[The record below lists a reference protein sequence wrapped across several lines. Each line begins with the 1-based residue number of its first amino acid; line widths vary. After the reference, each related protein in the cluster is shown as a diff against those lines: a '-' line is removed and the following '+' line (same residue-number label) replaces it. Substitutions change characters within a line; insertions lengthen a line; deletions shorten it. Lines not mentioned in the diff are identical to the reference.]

1 MFSAVIK
8 LAIASFFTVFL
19 SVFVFVL
26 YLCSDDYPPF
36 SIPEDPV
43 KAAAYK
49 IQILG
54 FDKDGN
60 GVRDD
65 LDSLIDAKIPD
76 NPEQRAAY
84 RYIAK
89 AIQDQWVAFCE
100 NPKMTYEEFFPYE
113 IYTSLGIGFIH
124 ETHASEILKFEY
136 FHSAL
141 VNTKDRKM
149 LNYQLDGIFDGHIVP
164 AAVKRDKRYVKEVA
178 EGTKIYNEFLIK
190 EKLKLQR

>member
-1 MFSAVIK
+1 MFLAVIK
-8 LAIASFFTVFL
+8 LALASFFAVFL

-36 SIPEDPV
+36 RIPEDPV
-43 KAAAYK
+43 EAAAYK

-54 FDKDGN
+54 FDEDGN

-65 LDSLIDAKIPD
+65 LDSLIDTKIPD

-84 RYIAK
+84 RYLAK
-89 AIQDQWVAFCE
+89 TIQDQWVAFCE
-100 NPKMTYEEFFPYE
+100 NPKMTYEELFPYE

-124 ETHASEILKFEY
+124 ETHASEILEFEY

-149 LNYQLDGIFDGHIVP
+149 LVYQLDGIFDGRILP
-164 AAVKRDKRYVKEVA
+164 AAVKHDRRYTKEVA

-190 EKLKLQR
+190 EKAKQQK